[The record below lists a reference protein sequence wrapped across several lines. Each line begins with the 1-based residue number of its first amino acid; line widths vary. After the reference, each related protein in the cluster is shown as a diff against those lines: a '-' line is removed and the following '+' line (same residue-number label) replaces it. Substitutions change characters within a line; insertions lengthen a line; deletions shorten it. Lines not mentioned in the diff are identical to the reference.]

1 MLGSRRQHDGREAC
15 CKSREGQC
23 LWLVSSVAFA
33 SSSSTA
39 CLPTSVSSHLID
51 VTGSQEVSISRLEK
65 HRERGMWPA
74 AFDQSGSQSKMNQPN
89 RGGMVS
95 AEGDKE
101 SGLFGVMGTQCF
113 LVELWRLHWVA
124 LFLMPDA

>member
-1 MLGSRRQHDGREAC
+1 
-15 CKSREGQC
+15 
-23 LWLVSSVAFA
+23 
-33 SSSSTA
+33 
-39 CLPTSVSSHLID
+39 
-51 VTGSQEVSISRLEK
+51 
-65 HRERGMWPA
+65 MWPA
-74 AFDQSGSQSKMNQPN
+74 AFDQSGSQSKMGQPN

-124 LFLMPDA
+124 LFLMLDA